1 MTAPAPA
8 WIDRYPHDRA
18 LRRRAEVGFWAV
30 VLMVQV
36 AFNSIVTWIDLRGAH
51 RVVAAW
57 EPLWW
62 EVSSTLVVAALIP
75 AVVAFERRFVLRR
88 GTLQRHLPWHVLASA
103 VYCTVHLAGMWA
115 LRHAGY
121 AAMGQSYQPGGWW
134 EQWGYEYLKD
144 VRSYTLTVAALV
156 GYRYLL
162 LRLQGE
168 ARVLDAPEP
177 PAHTSPTAAHTATPA
192 ALQPATAATP
202 TPSPPLQRPERF
214 LVRKL
219 RSEFLIAASDIA
231 WLQAE
236 ANYVGLHVNGH
247 DYLLR
252 STLTDF
258 LTQLDPAQFVR
269 VHRSYAVNLNAIAEI
284 EPLDSGDARLRM
296 KDGSTVPCSRRYR
309 SALAPGA
316 VAPQS
321 AAPENMSQIG
331 L

>member
-1 MTAPAPA
+1 MTAAPA
-8 WIDRYPHDRA
+8 WMDRYPHDRA

-30 VLMVQV
+30 VLTVQV
-36 AFNSIVTWIDLRGAH
+36 AFNTAVTWLDLRGVG
-51 RVVAAW
+51 RPVAAW

-62 EVSSTLVVAALIP
+62 EVSSTLIVAALIP
-75 AVVAFERRFVLRR
+75 AVVAFERRFVLRW
-88 GTLQRHLPWHVLASA
+88 GTLRRHLPWHVLGS
-103 VYCTVHLAGMWA
+103 VGYCTVHLAGMLA

-121 AAMGQSYQPGGWW
+121 GALGQSYQPAAWW

-144 VRSYTLTVAALV
+144 VRSYALTVAALV
-156 GYRYLL
+156 GYRLFL

-177 PAHTSPTAAHTATPA
+177 PAPSPIPSLTAPSAAAPAPLPDLEPRAPNPA
-192 ALQPATAATP
+192 ATGG
-202 TPSPPLQRPERF
+202 SPLAPPPQRPERF

-258 LTQLDPAQFVR
+258 LTQLDPTRFVR
-269 VHRSYAVNLNAIAEI
+269 VHRSYAVNLDAIAEI

-296 KDGSTVPCSRRYR
+296 KDDSTVPCSRRYR
-309 SALAPGA
+309 SALAPGGVSHA
-316 VAPQS
+316 G
-321 AAPENMSQIG
+321 E
-331 L
+331 